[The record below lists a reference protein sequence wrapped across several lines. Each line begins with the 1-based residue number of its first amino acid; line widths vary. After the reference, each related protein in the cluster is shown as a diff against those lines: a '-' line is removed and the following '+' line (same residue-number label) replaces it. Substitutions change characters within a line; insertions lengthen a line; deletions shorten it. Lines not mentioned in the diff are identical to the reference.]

1 MILVDSTI
9 VSVATP
15 TLMDAFGAGVNE
27 VLWVTSAYLLAYAVP
42 LLVTGRLGDR
52 VGPKRVYLVGLTV
65 FTLASLWCGLSG
77 ELGLGIT
84 GLVAARAVQGLGASM
99 MTPQTMAVI
108 TRTFPAERR
117 GQAMALWGATA
128 GVATLVGP
136 LAGGLLVDTL
146 GWEWIFFVNVP
157 VGIVGL
163 VLAARLV
170 PRLETRVHRFDLLG
184 VGLSAAGL
192 FCAVFALQEGQTF
205 GWGQVWGPVSVPG
218 LLVAGAVLLVA
229 FVWWQARNPGEPLV
243 PLSLFADRNFSLANG
258 AIMAMGL
265 TVTAL
270 FFPFYIWAQSVREL
284 TPTTAALLMA
294 PSSVMSFLLA
304 PVAGHL
310 TDRVHPRLLVGSGTT
325 LLALS
330 IWLLTRAMTP
340 DAPLWQAVV
349 AAVLMGVAN
358 PLIWGPL
365 STTATRNLPMDRAGA
380 GSGVYNTTRQLGAVL
395 GSAAIAVLMQA
406 RIDARLGPDGVAAS
420 EGLENPGASLPAA
433 VAEGLS
439 QAMSEALLLPAAVIL
454 VGAVLSLFFER
465 PRHLVRR

>member
-1 MILVDSTI
+1 V
-9 VSVATP
+9 
-15 TLMDAFGAGVNE
+15 AGV
-27 VLWVTSAYLLAYAVP
+27 
-42 LLVTGRLGDR
+42 
-52 VGPKRVYLVGLTV
+52 
-65 FTLASLWCGLSG
+65 
-77 ELGLGIT
+77 
-84 GLVAARAVQGLGASM
+84 
-99 MTPQTMAVI
+99 
-108 TRTFPAERR
+108 
-117 GQAMALWGATA
+117 
-128 GVATLVGP
+128 
-136 LAGGLLVDTL
+136 
-146 GWEWIFFVNVP
+146 
-157 VGIVGL
+157 
-163 VLAARLV
+163 
-170 PRLETRVHRFDLLG
+170 
-184 VGLSAAGL
+184 
-192 FCAVFALQEGQTF
+192 
-205 GWGQVWGPVSVPG
+205 
-218 LLVAGAVLLVA
+218 VLLVV

-365 STTATRNLPMDRAGA
+365 STTATRNLPMD
-380 GSGVYNTTRQLGAVL
+380 
-395 GSAAIAVLMQA
+395 
-406 RIDARLGPDGVAAS
+406 
-420 EGLENPGASLPAA
+420 
-433 VAEGLS
+433 
-439 QAMSEALLLPAAVIL
+439 
-454 VGAVLSLFFER
+454 
-465 PRHLVRR
+465 